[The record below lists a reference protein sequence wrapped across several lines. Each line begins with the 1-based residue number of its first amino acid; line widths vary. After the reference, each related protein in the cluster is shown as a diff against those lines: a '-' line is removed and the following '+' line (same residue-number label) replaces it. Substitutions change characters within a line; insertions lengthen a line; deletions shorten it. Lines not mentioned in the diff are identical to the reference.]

1 MDFCFMN
8 YVDFVLLIPIL
19 YAAYKGFKNGLIIEV
34 FTLLAFVVGIYA
46 GIHFS
51 DGTASWIKSS
61 WDVKSEYLPVIAF
74 TLTFLMVGAMVYF
87 AGKFI
92 EKVVDVT
99 HLTPFNK
106 IAGVIFGLLK
116 MGYILSILIVL
127 IESYDEKGNVID
139 QSTKDDSMLY
149 EPIKQVSLT
158 TIPRIKESTIFLK
171 NALQEESDSTGI
183 GIDDLIR
190 AKEVADSLGLDEN
203 DLKQLVE
210 LHEQMENNK

>member
-1 MDFCFMN
+1 MN

-51 DGTASWIKSS
+51 DGTAGWIKSN

-74 TLTFLMVGAMVYF
+74 TITFLMVGAMVYF

-127 IESYDEKGNVID
+127 IESYDEKGNIVD
-139 QSTKDDSMLY
+139 QETKENSMLY

-171 NALQEESDSTGI
+171 NALKEDSDSTGI
-183 GIDDLIR
+183 EIDDLIR

-210 LHEQMENNK
+210 LHEQMERNN